1 MSVPVSELLRTKA
14 TAVVTVDENTTV
26 FQAIET
32 MDQHRIGC
40 VLVTDGLD
48 VSGIFTER
56 DYLRRIVLQG
66 RTSRTTLVGEVLTRD
81 IVSVGP
87 EATVESCM
95 ALMTERR
102 IRHLPVMKGRRLVGI
117 VSIGDLV
124 KHVYEDA
131 RDRAA
136 QLERL
141 VSGQYPG

>member
-1 MSVPVSELLRTKA
+1 MSIPVSELLRSKA
-14 TAVVTVDENTTV
+14 AAVITVDENTTV
-26 FQAIET
+26 YQAIET

-40 VLVTDGLD
+40 VLVTSGLD
-48 VSGIFTER
+48 LSGIFTER

-81 IVSVGP
+81 VVSVGP
-87 EATVESCM
+87 DSTIESCM
-95 ALMTERR
+95 ALMTEHK

-124 KHVYEDA
+124 KHVYEEA
-131 RDRAA
+131 REKAA

>member
-1 MSVPVSELLRTKA
+1 MSVPVSELLRSKA
-14 TAVVTVDENTTV
+14 AAVITVDESTTV
-26 FQAIET
+26 YQAIEA

-48 VSGIFTER
+48 LSGIFTER

-81 IVSVGP
+81 VV
-87 EATVESCM
+87 TVEPDATLDSCM
-95 ALMTERR
+95 ALMTEKR

-124 KHVYEDA
+124 KHVYEET
-131 RDRAA
+131 RERAT